1 MKKYI
6 LLILLSISV
15 FLVLSFAA
23 ISTNSDFKDFITKF
37 INSEKTFNNQQK
49 VANKNYEKK
58 EFTSFFFSFSES
70 CTRDI

>member
-37 INSEKTFNNQQK
+37 INSEKILTI
-49 VANKNYEKK
+49 NKMSLTKIMKK
-58 EFTSFFFSFSES
+58 KNLQ
-70 CTRDI
+70 